1 MITARFEFVRGE
13 GGQFC
18 PGVNQDVI
26 EMRFES
32 VPALIETVKEF
43 RPFIH
48 NCTAQVDG
56 KIVDLGTVSGLDAPG

>member
-1 MITARFEFVRGE
+1 MITARFEFIKGA

-18 PGVNQDVI
+18 PGVNQDII

-43 RPFIH
+43 KSYIR

-56 KIVDLGTVSGLDAPG
+56 KTVDLRRVSGLDASG